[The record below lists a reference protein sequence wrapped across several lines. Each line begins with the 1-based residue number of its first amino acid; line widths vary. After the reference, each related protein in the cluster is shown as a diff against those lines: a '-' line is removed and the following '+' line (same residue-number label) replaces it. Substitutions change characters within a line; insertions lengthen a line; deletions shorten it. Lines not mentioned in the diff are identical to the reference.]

1 MKIIDNPK
9 VEFIEVLICF
19 VVQMLL
25 KLFILPMPINIRM
38 QILHI
43 YKIKMREKKKMKP
56 KEAHITEYIS

>member
-25 KLFILPMPINIRM
+25 KLFILPMPINLRM

-43 YKIKMREKKKMKP
+43 YKIKMREKKMKP